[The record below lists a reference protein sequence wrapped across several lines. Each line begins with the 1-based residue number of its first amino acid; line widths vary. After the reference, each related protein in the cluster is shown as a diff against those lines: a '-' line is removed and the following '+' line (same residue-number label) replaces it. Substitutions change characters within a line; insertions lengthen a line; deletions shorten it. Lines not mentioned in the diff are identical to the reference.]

1 MQTYLTYLKHLF
13 LFLQIDPLYYG
24 KINMDPSEKAH
35 LYSGDKVR
43 KKECLYIYNSTLFTR
58 RLLQAQGCQKVNV
71 LRY

>member
-35 LYSGDKVR
+35 LYSGDKVWD
-43 KKECLYIYNSTLFTR
+43 IPFIPS
-58 RLLQAQGCQKVNV
+58 QV
-71 LRY
+71 LCHKTKDLNTFS